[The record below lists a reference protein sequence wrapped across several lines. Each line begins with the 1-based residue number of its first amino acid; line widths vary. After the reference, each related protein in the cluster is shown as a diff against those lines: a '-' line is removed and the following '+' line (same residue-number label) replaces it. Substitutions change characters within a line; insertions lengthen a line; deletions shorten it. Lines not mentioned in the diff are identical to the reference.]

1 MLRRIGR
8 RRRAAPVLCLAALLP
23 LAACGGGGGGG
34 AQPPQPAPPP
44 AEEPAPPQPTPPTP
58 QPAPPP
64 AEEPAPPQP
73 APPTP
78 QPTPPTPQPAP
89 PPAEEPVRMAPPPPP
104 PAPMFRAADFSG
116 HREYCA
122 PTATGRCLNWG
133 LGAVGAAA
141 AYARIAGREGAV
153 VAPGRG
159 VTVGFIDT
167 GIDREHWE
175 FDRSRVRP
183 MTILSGDG
191 DASGTV
197 SSHGTRVASLVGA
210 RRGGGTP
217 AAVASQDFHGIAWG
231 ADLKMF
237 AIMLEPG
244 RGDPF
249 YTPVTVAELAAADAA
264 LWERLN
270 NALADIH
277 GVDILN
283 MSFSFV
289 GLLENYDEAA
299 IRTALDDTI
308 AIAIQPGRD
317 DADKTLLVWSAGNEN
332 GQECLD
338 RQPNCVPRG
347 GSYAI
352 DASSP
357 TVANALQVFVE
368 ELRGHAVSVV
378 ATRRDGSLA
387 SFSNRCG
394 VAAKWCIAAPG
405 QDLLVAYYGPYTRPD
420 GTRVDGR
427 RGYSTGASGTSFS
440 APLVA
445 GGLAVLKH
453 WFRDQLGN
461 TELLARLY
469 ATADVTPDPVAAGDD
484 CPEHLD
490 LDGDPSD
497 CELSSTHGRGLMDLD
512 AATRP
517 VGALTIALG
526 NALSSG
532 GAPAP
537 SSLLRG
543 GSAAGDALSAAFR
556 GREMAIFDALGAP
569 FWVDMGGFAGAAAR
583 PSIGERL
590 DRFVRGE
597 TETGLPGGPPAPGGL
612 FDVKLASTPLRVGV
626 NRGPGEMPGG
636 HASLVPT
643 REGGLSLTFGRGALR
658 ASAFA
663 AAPPPRKGRWAP
675 DAGPRLTAAGAQLAW
690 WPHGSGLALRIGSI
704 REFES
709 ALGATAA
716 GAFGN
721 LASGAAFAGIGARG
735 EIEGWRVAA
744 GAEWG
749 MAAPEASRGLVRGV
763 SPVATSAF
771 SLSAER
777 PGREGGRMRLSL
789 SQPLR
794 AESGRMRLSVPVG
807 RTKRGAVARRV
818 IEAPLS
824 PSGRQF
830 DLAADWRAPV
840 DAAGGEARLG
850 VTLSFDP
857 GHAAA
862 RGPELALLAGYR
874 LEF

>member
-1 MLRRIGR
+1 M
-8 RRRAAPVLCLAALLP
+8 
-23 LAACGGGGGGG
+23 
-34 AQPPQPAPPP
+34 
-44 AEEPAPPQPTPPTP
+44 
-58 QPAPPP
+58 
-64 AEEPAPPQP
+64 
-73 APPTP
+73 
-78 QPTPPTPQPAP
+78 
-89 PPAEEPVRMAPPPPP
+89 P
-104 PAPMFRAADFSG
+104 PAPLFPAADFAA

-122 PTATGRCLNWG
+122 PTETGRCLNWG
-133 LGAVGAAA
+133 LGAVGAAE
-141 AYARIAGREGAV
+141 AYSRIAEREGAV

-183 MTILSGDG
+183 MTIISGDG
-191 DASGTV
+191 DASGTRA
-197 SSHGTRVASLVGA
+197 SHGTSVASLVGA
-210 RRGGGTP
+210 RRGGDTP
-217 AAVASQDFHGIAWG
+217 AAAASQDFHGIAWG

-249 YTPVTVAELAAADAA
+249 YTPVTVAELAIADAN

-308 AIAIQPGRD
+308 AIAIQPGQD

-338 RQPNCVPRG
+338 RQPNCVLRG
-347 GSYAI
+347 GSYVI

-427 RGYSTGASGTSFS
+427 RGYSAGESGTSFS

-517 VGALTIALG
+517 RRGVDHRVGRRALQRRRARPVEPVARRERRRGRALRRVPG
-526 NALSSG
+526 TRNGDLRRAGSALLG
-532 GAPAP
+532 RYGR
-537 SSLLRG
+537 LRKRG
-543 GSAAGDALSAAFR
+543 GETVHRRTPRPFRPRGNGNGAAGRPARPGRPVRREIGVHTASGRRQSRARRDAGRARLSGPHAR
-556 GREMAIFDALGAP
+556 GRAVADVRARRAASFGLRRRAP
-569 FWVDMGGFAGAAAR
+569 RRARAGG
-583 PSIGERL
+583 
-590 DRFVRGE
+590 
-597 TETGLPGGPPAPGGL
+597 
-612 FDVKLASTPLRVGV
+612 
-626 NRGPGEMPGG
+626 
-636 HASLVPT
+636 
-643 REGGLSLTFGRGALR
+643 
-658 ASAFA
+658 
-663 AAPPPRKGRWAP
+663 AP
-675 DAGPRLTAAGAQLAW
+675 DAGPRLTAAGGQLAW
-690 WPHGSGLALRIGSI
+690 RPHGSGLALRIGSI

-807 RTKRGAVARRV
+807 RTKQGAVARRV

-824 PSGRQF
+824 PSGPAISTSPPTGARPSMRR
-830 DLAADWRAPV
+830 AARRASARRCPSTPATPPPAARSSRCSPATASSSESQREKGGARAPRRAYRAPRQPRRANTMNRT
-840 DAAGGEARLG
+840 DRGRAGGRHRRAGGRRAGARLR
-850 VTLSFDP
+850 S
-857 GHAAA
+857 GH
-862 RGPELALLAGYR
+862 RLRHGRQIRQILQRSRMERRRALPRRNRDSTIANSR
-874 LEF
+874 

>member
-1 MLRRIGR
+1 
-8 RRRAAPVLCLAALLP
+8 
-23 LAACGGGGGGG
+23 
-34 AQPPQPAPPP
+34 
-44 AEEPAPPQPTPPTP
+44 
-58 QPAPPP
+58 
-64 AEEPAPPQP
+64 
-73 APPTP
+73 
-78 QPTPPTPQPAP
+78 
-89 PPAEEPVRMAPPPPP
+89 
-104 PAPMFRAADFSG
+104 MFRAADFSV

-167 GIDREHWE
+167 GIDRGHWE

-191 DASGTV
+191 DASGTRA
-197 SSHGTRVASLVGA
+197 SHGTSVASLVGA

-347 GSYAI
+347 GSYVI

-405 QDLLVAYYGPYTRPD
+405 QGLLVAYYGPSM
-420 GTRVDGR
+420 GVDGR
-427 RGYSTGASGTSFS
+427 RGYSTVASGTSFS

-469 ATADVTPDPVAAGDD
+469 ATADVTPDPVAAGND

-517 VGALTIALG
+517 VGALTIVLG
-526 NALSSG
+526 DALSSG

-543 GSAAGDALSAAFR
+543 GGAAGGRALRRVPGARNGDLRRAGSALLGGYGRLRRRGGETVDRRTPRPFRPRGNGNGAAGRPARPGRPVRRETGVHTASGRRQSRARRDAGRARLSGPDARGRAVADVRARRAAGFGLRRRAPAAQGPVGARRRPAAHRGGGPTRLAAPWFGPRAAHRLDPRIRERARRNRGRRVRKSRIRRGVRRNRRARRDRGMARRRRSRMGNGGAGSLARPRSRRFPRRHLRLFAFRRAPRPRRRADAPVAVATLAGGERADAAFGPRRADEAGSGGAARHRSAAVA
-556 GREMAIFDALGAP
+556 EP
-569 FWVDMGGFAGAAAR
+569 AGNSTSPPTGAR
-583 PSIGERL
+583 PSMR
-590 DRFVRGE
+590 
-597 TETGLPGGPPAPGGL
+597 
-612 FDVKLASTPLRVGV
+612 
-626 NRGPGEMPGG
+626 
-636 HASLVPT
+636 
-643 REGGLSLTFGRGALR
+643 R
-658 ASAFA
+658 A
-663 AAPPPRKGRWAP
+663 
-675 DAGPRLTAAGAQLAW
+675 
-690 WPHGSGLALRIGSI
+690 
-704 REFES
+704 
-709 ALGATAA
+709 
-716 GAFGN
+716 
-721 LASGAAFAGIGARG
+721 
-735 EIEGWRVAA
+735 
-744 GAEWG
+744 
-749 MAAPEASRGLVRGV
+749 
-763 SPVATSAF
+763 
-771 SLSAER
+771 
-777 PGREGGRMRLSL
+777 
-789 SQPLR
+789 
-794 AESGRMRLSVPVG
+794 
-807 RTKRGAVARRV
+807 ARR
-818 IEAPLS
+818 AW
-824 PSGRQF
+824 
-830 DLAADWRAPV
+830 A
-840 DAAGGEARLG
+840 
-850 VTLSFDP
+850 
-857 GHAAA
+857 
-862 RGPELALLAGYR
+862 
-874 LEF
+874 